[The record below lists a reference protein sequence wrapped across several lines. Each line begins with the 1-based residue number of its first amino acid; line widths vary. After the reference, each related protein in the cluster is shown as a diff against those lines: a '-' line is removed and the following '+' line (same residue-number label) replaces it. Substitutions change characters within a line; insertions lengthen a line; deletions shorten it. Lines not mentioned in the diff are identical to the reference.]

1 MTTND
6 RPLLLC
12 YDGSDDAKHA
22 IREAAHMFGPRRAL
36 VLSVW
41 QDAAA
46 MPAFAWA
53 GAAALPD
60 LEEVFAAAREGAGRM
75 AEDGAGIARAAGFE
89 ASPVVGEAQGPV
101 WNAIVDA
108 AEAHDAGTVVLGSRG
123 LTGLKSVLLGSVS
136 SGVVH
141 HSRRPT
147 FVVPHAEA

>member
-1 MTTND
+1 MTTNE

-12 YDGSDDAKHA
+12 YDGSEDAKHA
-22 IREAAHMFGPRRAL
+22 IREAAHLFGPRPAL

-41 QDAAA
+41 QDVAA

-60 LEEVFAAAREGAGRM
+60 LDEVFAAARDGAGRM

-89 ASPVVGEAQGPV
+89 VTPVVAEATGPV
-101 WNAIVDA
+101 WSAIVQA
-108 AEAHDAGTVVLGSRG
+108 AEEHDAGVVVLGSRG

-141 HSRRPT
+141 HAGRPA
-147 FVVPHAEA
+147 FVVPHGSD